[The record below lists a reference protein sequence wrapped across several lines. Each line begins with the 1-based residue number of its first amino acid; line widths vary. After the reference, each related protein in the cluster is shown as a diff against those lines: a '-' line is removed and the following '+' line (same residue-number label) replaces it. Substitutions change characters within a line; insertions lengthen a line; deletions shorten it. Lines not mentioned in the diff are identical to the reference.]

1 MLYEKFEL
9 DKKKKELSKAEN
21 RRSGNTMVKDIKQKN
36 RGHQKHY
43 TEN

>member
-9 DKKKKELSKAEN
+9 DKKKELSKAEN
-21 RRSGNTMVKDIKQKN
+21 RRSGNTMAKDIKHKN